1 MERSLKILDREIDP
15 NELLLIRERIE
26 PAGDRGRT
34 YISKELCQ
42 IWDWRLPNDQL
53 QDIACRD
60 LLRRLEKRGLIQLP
74 PPLRAACRAGY
85 MRVKTARAGCLA
97 QNTSLSSAFVR
108 VAPAKWHRK
117 CLAANKKR
125 CQSSIGKFSGPI
137 S

>member
-85 MRVKTARAGCLA
+85 MRVKTASWLFGTKHVAIFRFRQSRSGKVA
-97 QNTSLSSAFVR
+97 QEVFGGEQKTMSEQ
-108 VAPAKWHRK
+108 HR
-117 CLAANKKR
+117 
-125 CQSSIGKFSGPI
+125 
-137 S
+137 